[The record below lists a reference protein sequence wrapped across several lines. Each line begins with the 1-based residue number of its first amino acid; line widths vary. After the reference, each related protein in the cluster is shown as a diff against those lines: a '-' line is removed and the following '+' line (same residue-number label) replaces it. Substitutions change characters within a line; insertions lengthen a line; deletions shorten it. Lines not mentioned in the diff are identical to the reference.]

1 LKQAFQ
7 TLRVQ
12 EIVPMKL
19 CIFVDGLDEYSGLM
33 SEIADLFKNAVR
45 ASNVKICVSSRPH
58 LVFKESFEAQKQLR
72 LEDLTRGDI
81 EKYVADVL
89 KNDERMQKRRHR
101 ETRMMEELVSEIV
114 SNASG
119 VFLWV
124 KLVVIDLLKGLENH
138 DSISLLQQRLRLL
151 PTDLEEL
158 YEHMVFKVPSVYR
171 TEASRFYQLVAA
183 TAERDD
189 DWRPT
194 QPLTIFTLFLA
205 EEDEGLATTAAP
217 MFLSQED
224 ICNGICEIDLM
235 LRSRCGGLLETQFGK
250 SGIKDIAP
258 EMSVSYIHRTV
269 KDYLEGTGI
278 RHILS
283 DRTGGLSANAFN
295 PHLALMRAYVL
306 QLKLLEC
313 VPSNRQ
319 RAEQLINDVISYA
332 RRVESD
338 LTEPNTDLMDGFF
351 DMATKWWQRANV
363 GTHTVQRECVLSSE
377 TIITLAIKCGLHE
390 LLKAKLISTGIR
402 ADGKMLTEALYPA
415 AHHDKFVSKTVIEVL
430 LEFGANP
437 NQEID
442 IPSKVEG
449 KPQSSW
455 QNALTYL
462 AVEFPFVMERDK
474 VILLRRW
481 ERIITLLLQNGAMTF
496 VHCRGPKVKARA
508 QKLEL
513 DPSTTDHAKDD
524 SGYRTVE
531 VVIET
536 ILTPREVVQK
546 TFEKQP
552 EMLSGL
558 LRLLDSKG
566 PTPEPN
572 HSHQSPVVA
581 QGSQKKSLSYHFK
594 KLLNSRRSD

>member
-1 LKQAFQ
+1 
-7 TLRVQ
+7 
-12 EIVPMKL
+12 MKL

-114 SNASG
+114 SSASG

-269 KDYLEGTGI
+269 KDYLEGTGM
-278 RHILS
+278 HS
-283 DRTGGLSANAFN
+283 
-295 PHLALMRAYVL
+295 
-306 QLKLLEC
+306 
-313 VPSNRQ
+313 
-319 RAEQLINDVISYA
+319 
-332 RRVESD
+332 
-338 LTEPNTDLMDGFF
+338 
-351 DMATKWWQRANV
+351 
-363 GTHTVQRECVLSSE
+363 
-377 TIITLAIKCGLHE
+377 
-390 LLKAKLISTGIR
+390 
-402 ADGKMLTEALYPA
+402 
-415 AHHDKFVSKTVIEVL
+415 
-430 LEFGANP
+430 
-437 NQEID
+437 
-442 IPSKVEG
+442 
-449 KPQSSW
+449 
-455 QNALTYL
+455 
-462 AVEFPFVMERDK
+462 
-474 VILLRRW
+474 
-481 ERIITLLLQNGAMTF
+481 
-496 VHCRGPKVKARA
+496 
-508 QKLEL
+508 
-513 DPSTTDHAKDD
+513 
-524 SGYRTVE
+524 
-531 VVIET
+531 
-536 ILTPREVVQK
+536 ILT
-546 TFEKQP
+546 
-552 EMLSGL
+552 
-558 LRLLDSKG
+558 
-566 PTPEPN
+566 
-572 HSHQSPVVA
+572 
-581 QGSQKKSLSYHFK
+581 
-594 KLLNSRRSD
+594 